1 MARDPSGA
9 AGDRGFHAFD
19 VCLPSPVLTAIGEA
33 AYQAVRIPG
42 ATGQALDVVAAAESE
57 LRRRLDECGV
67 PVVEGGGGDS
77 TWRVA
82 MRLERVNDGG
92 AQISAAFDAWD
103 TREGGDMTAH
113 ESQHRAWAREWLG
126 DHRSPLRISEA
137 RVRRLALVAAFSPAT
152 CVLRA
157 VQSVFPDEG
166 DAEPVKRVASLCL
179 GPMRR
184 YFNRPHVQQ
193 IIRHHRF
200 RIPWRQLADDDRNYT
215 ERVLVYAGD
224 ANLQAVLDE
233 YLYLLR
239 HATQGET
246 VKDAVR
252 QLEEVWTLS
261 RGTPRTN
268 GAKGRGGDVLIAS
281 GMAAAAE

>member
-1 MARDPSGA
+1 
-9 AGDRGFHAFD
+9 
-19 VCLPSPVLTAIGEA
+19 
-33 AYQAVRIPG
+33 
-42 ATGQALDVVAAAESE
+42 
-57 LRRRLDECGV
+57 
-67 PVVEGGGGDS
+67 
-77 TWRVA
+77 
-82 MRLERVNDGG
+82 
-92 AQISAAFDAWD
+92 
-103 TREGGDMTAH
+103 MTAH

-200 RIPWRQLADDDRNYT
+200 RIPWRQLADDDRSYT

-224 ANLQAVLDE
+224 AHLQAVLDE
-233 YLYLLR
+233 YVYLLR
-239 HATQGET
+239 HAAQGET

-268 GAKGRGGDVLIAS
+268 GAKGRGGRRADCD
-281 GMAAAAE
+281 